1 MYAKIYPEFKY
12 ESRVIHF
19 ETRKEFYGWCRQ
31 YYESEEWFDGK
42 TFELFFNT
50 KNPDLEKLESEMRQK
65 ILIMNRIQYEVVI
78 YRSSD
83 SNNVSGSQNSN
94 PSVSTKFIPI
104 SSSSESPPN
113 EPGRSQNI
121 PADPQFHMPSAS
133 QSGSQ
138 SFEIGSIGIFLQS

>member
-1 MYAKIYPEFKY
+1 
-12 ESRVIHF
+12 
-19 ETRKEFYGWCRQ
+19 
-31 YYESEEWFDGK
+31 
-42 TFELFFNT
+42 
-50 KNPDLEKLESEMRQK
+50 MRQK

-138 SFEIGSIGIFLQS
+138 SFEIGSIGIFLQSWLIKKFILSRLKNIIGLQAANIAVNLLAPGLPFLVSRVLRLWRKS